1 MKKNS
6 GKQAV
11 INYVGQNPGCSF
23 QDIRRGTGL
32 DSSVVNSSLWQMHRD
47 GQVQRAGECRSYR
60 YTLVDTTAVT
70 ESDPSVQYRQRP
82 GGVNPLT
89 NLFNQ
94 YLAGVRK

>member
-11 INYVGQNPGCSF
+11 INYVGQHPGCSF
-23 QDIRRGTGL
+23 RDIRRGTGL

-60 YTLVDTTAVT
+60 YTLIDTTAVT
-70 ESDPSVQYRQRP
+70 ESNPSVQHRHRHD
-82 GGVNPLT
+82 GANPMT
-89 NLFNQ
+89 KLFN
-94 YLAGVRK
+94 YCLAGVRK